1 MWQNIFTQVRTLF
14 IIPNPVAPHGISE
27 ETIFETRT
35 KGEIGDIK
43 WFPLRRRSF
52 EGSDFFTVRPF
63 IEDIIS
69 WVSIFGQHQA
79 TYIKDCQMKEESNV
93 ERAISKGQSK
103 KESDRNMKIVE
114 KVKGRDSGV
123 VLEEDDEGNPDA
135 DAEARIREVEAQ
147 ETGAAGIDAAS
158 APLPLE
164 FLPQAWASFHLDHQH
179 LHQLALGEDW
189 MADMEQG
196 VNRASVPKL
205 KARLRLQG

>member
-1 MWQNIFTQVRTLF
+1 
-14 IIPNPVAPHGISE
+14 
-27 ETIFETRT
+27 
-35 KGEIGDIK
+35 
-43 WFPLRRRSF
+43 
-52 EGSDFFTVRPF
+52 
-63 IEDIIS
+63 
-69 WVSIFGQHQA
+69 
-79 TYIKDCQMKEESNV
+79 MKEESN
-93 ERAISKGQSK
+93 EDMAISKGQSK
-103 KESDRNMKIVE
+103 KESDRDMEIVE

-135 DAEARIREVEAQ
+135 DAEARIRELEAQ

-164 FLPQAWASFHLDHQH
+164 FLPQAWASFRLDHRH